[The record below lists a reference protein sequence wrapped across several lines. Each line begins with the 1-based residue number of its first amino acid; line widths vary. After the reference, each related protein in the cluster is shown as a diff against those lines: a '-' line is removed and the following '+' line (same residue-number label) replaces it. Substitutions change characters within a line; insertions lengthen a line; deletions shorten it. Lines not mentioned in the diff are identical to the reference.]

1 MNQYTEVASNSLFDI
16 LSYTQV
22 GNLANFDGWN
32 YVYDAHNRLIEANG
46 PSTTVVLSYDAIGRL
61 TRTGGLLQAHQ
72 YDAYGNPKHSSS
84 ARFRYTGQI
93 LIPGTELYHYKARV
107 YHPKLDR
114 FMQTDPIGYQDGMNW
129 YAYVGND
136 PVNGTDPTGTSVVF
150 ADKEAEQQ
158 YKVARDYL
166 TKKSSVAA
174 KLFTNAESSKTPVI
188 EISLGNETIMT
199 PASREHNAKIQFDPN
214 TGFIFDGGTQS
225 PATGLAHELIHVENQ
240 RRGMDMSSRAEGAET
255 IRRENEINVQTGE
268 GRRSI
273 HREIKFKTQRV
284 TGPSCRPSHS
294 EGEVCD

>member
-107 YHPKLDR
+107 YHPKLGR

-225 PATGLAHELIHVENQ
+225 PATGFAHELIHVENQ
-240 RRGMDMSSRAEGAET
+240 RKGIDMSS
-255 IRRENEINVQTGE
+255 
-268 GRRSI
+268 
-273 HREIKFKTQRV
+273 
-284 TGPSCRPSHS
+284 
-294 EGEVCD
+294 